1 MITCN
6 GNGSFDMLVIGVDKR
21 MKALQR
27 VPKEDVKAL
36 KVFVEER
43 PDIVDYTSLCVFH
56 CASGSKVHT
65 YLLVGLDNKPVQD
78 ATYEPADSHTA
89 LRY

>member
-43 PDIVDYTSLCVFH
+43 PDIVDYTSL
-56 CASGSKVHT
+56 
-65 YLLVGLDNKPVQD
+65 
-78 ATYEPADSHTA
+78 
-89 LRY
+89 

>member
-27 VPKEDVKAL
+27 VPKEDVKGP
-36 KVFVEER
+36 EG
-43 PDIVDYTSLCVFH
+43 IC
-56 CASGSKVHT
+56 
-65 YLLVGLDNKPVQD
+65 
-78 ATYEPADSHTA
+78 
-89 LRY
+89 